1 MAAPPGNLV
10 SRYRMALR
18 TGEHAGLW
26 RALNASDASIARPL
40 ALLLRPSRAL
50 RSACRLDS
58 PASTPFV
65 NS

>member
-1 MAAPPGNLV
+1 MAAPCGNLA
-10 SRYRMALR
+10 SRYRRALR
-18 TGEHAGLW
+18 AGERAGLW
-26 RALNASDASIARPL
+26 RALNATDASIARPL

-58 PASTPFV
+58 PATTPFA